1 MFLQSGGVGTRF
13 SNGVMQ
19 EKHRWAETEKSVMT
33 SLKAGI
39 IGCGWFGRVHLERL
53 GELADVYV
61 TALSDPVAE
70 AANTLAAKAL
80 PSQIDPQA
88 GKVAVYTD
96 YRELLQHPD
105 LDFVVIASPNKW
117 HVEQILAALAQ
128 GLHILCEKP
137 LTLVSEE
144 VAQVHDAMTAAGKR
158 VAVAY
163 QSRYR
168 RTARLLKH
176 ALDSGKWGRVT
187 AVNIFA
193 CEDWVTP
200 NVGTWRHDPERCPG
214 GYFGDANGH
223 QLDLLFWLTGLQ
235 AKTVHAQMDN
245 CGTRVPLM
253 TWGHAALTPQIGEG
267 SDVPLLFHFI
277 GTAHHWH
284 EEIVLQTERA
294 DFLIRDTVVHWT
306 DGSKPLSP
314 LTEADL
320 DLTEPLTD
328 DTPDSAFVA
337 TLRGESLIVSEPLSV
352 RPVMEFTLSA
362 LASAQK

>member
-1 MFLQSGGVGTRF
+1 
-13 SNGVMQ
+13 MQ
-19 EKHRWAETEKSVMT
+19 TLR
-33 SLKAGI
+33 AGI

-53 GELADVYV
+53 GELPDVYV
-61 TALSDPVAE
+61 TALSDPLAE
-70 AANTLAAKAL
+70 SAQMLAAKAL
-80 PSQIDPQA
+80 PSQIDPKA
-88 GKVAVYTD
+88 GSIAVYED
-96 YRELLQHPD
+96 YRELLQHPE

-117 HVEQILAALAQ
+117 HIEQILAALEQ
-128 GLHILCEKP
+128 GLHVLCEKP
-137 LTLVSEE
+137 LTLVPDE
-144 VAQVHDAMTAAGKR
+144 VTQVHDAMTAAGKQ

-176 ALDSGKWGRVT
+176 ALDSGKWGKVT

-223 QLDLLFWLTGLQ
+223 QLDMLFWLTDLH
-235 AKTVHAQMDN
+235 AKTVHAHMDN

-253 TWGHAALTPQIGEG
+253 TWGHATLTPQNGSEGEI
-267 SDVPLLFHFI
+267 PLLFHFI

-294 DFLIRDTVVHWT
+294 DFLIRDTTVYWT
-306 DGSKPLSP
+306 DGSKPLAL
-314 LTEADL
+314 LTEDDL
-320 DLTEPLTD
+320 DLTTLIVD

-337 TLRGESLIVSEPLSV
+337 TLRGASLIVSEPLTV
-352 RPVMEFTLSA
+352 RPVMEFTLAA
-362 LASAQK
+362 LADAARNSA